1 MKFPRRRRA
10 DNGINLT
17 PLIDVVFLLLIFFMV
32 TTTFTKET
40 RLLIDLPEAS
50 GDVADSSPATLELV
64 IGKDGNYAV
73 NGQNLINRDIKTI
86 MAALRDASGGN
97 ADIPLVITADAQ
109 ATHQAVI
116 TAMDAAG
123 RLGFSQLNIATQQ
136 AGDLLQQQLPE
147 IVESPSKAPSQEP

>member
-1 MKFPRRRRA
+1 MKFQRRSRA

-40 RLLIDLPEAS
+40 RLLIDLPEAN
-50 GDVADSSPATLELV
+50 GEVADSSPATLELV
-64 IGKDGNYAV
+64 IAKDGSYAV

-86 MAALRDASGGN
+86 MAALREASSGN
-97 ADIPLVITADAQ
+97 TELPLVITADAQ

-136 AGDLLQQQLPE
+136 VGDALQ
-147 IVESPSKAPSQEP
+147 ESLQEP